1 MNTLK
6 RFIITGIIFVSVL
19 GTIFHFIYNLSGKS
33 LLVGFISPI
42 NESTWEHTKLL
53 FFPMVFYYLIWGKR
67 VSHKYPAFLSAM
79 AFGALIGILLIIV
92 IFYTYTG
99 ILGYNLAV
107 IDILSF
113 YISVCAAFYIALRC
127 TISGSI
133 GKYKNILVVL
143 VGIVFVLFVIFTVFP
158 PNLPLF
164 ISP

>member
-1 MNTLK
+1 MGAYK
-6 RFIITGIIFVSVL
+6 AFVFSNGFL
-19 GTIFHFIYNLSGKS
+19 LSYMGQK
-33 LLVGFISPI
+33 GF
-42 NESTWEHTKLL
+42 
-53 FFPMVFYYLIWGKR
+53 
-67 VSHKYPAFLSAM
+67 HKYPALLSAM

-99 ILGYNLAV
+99 ILGYNLAA